1 MKISSEKIDGKIL
14 YFQYLCKIVINPM
27 RNIERTDTSRC
38 RRALKA
44 VLKAIWKAADIVLLT
59 AGILSYVIIFAFPDI
74 KVYVYDIAVVLSLVY
89 CSIYLIKWLCR
100 PIWRDWMLVNGHFLI
115 KVVIFVLFTPL
126 AINMCFRLWEGKYGA
141 YSPVNLLV
149 AADTAERLPDSIK
162 EEKPDLFWSIYSHFV
177 DPGNQNMAPS
187 RSGKGWSALIAVS
200 GIILLNGLLVS
211 TLVNWFDK
219 RKGMWLDGEVRYRRI
234 PGNYAIVIG
243 AGEIAASVI
252 RNLLS
257 SRRKGEINYRCESNN
272 RYIILHT
279 CQDARSVRET
289 LSSSLPE
296 EMMKKVIIYRG
307 LRDSLEEIRRLDPYR
322 ATEIYILGESA
333 SENGGET
340 FHDALNMRCVNIV
353 AEELDRKRSA
363 SDKENYERR
372 KVCKVMFEYQTTYSI
387 FQFSDISEVISRN
400 LVFIPFNRYE
410 SWARKV
416 MVDCAADTDG
426 GRHIKYTPLDGTGIG
441 EDSDNFVHFIVVGMS
456 KMGVSM
462 GIQALHQSHYPNG
475 RRHMTRISFIDTN
488 ADKEM
493 DFFKG
498 RYPVLFELARHRH
511 FDANDP
517 TAGQLCWTDPME
529 RHDCKWGHLSAD
541 GRNFIDVEIEFIKGE
556 LESNGV
562 RDWLRQA
569 VAEDG
574 ARVTIAIC
582 LVHTHQAVAAALYM
596 PVEVYK
602 SLNLQEIWVYQREA
616 SDIISN
622 LADSKRKNLSYNKL
636 RPFGMLYGEYMAD
649 RTLYLKA
656 LLVNCAYDISQKN
669 SIYKWPASMSDE
681 KDEGYVMVKQS
692 WKRLFVDKK
701 WSNRFFADSIWVKI
715 RCAMPGKAGFMCA
728 EDILH
733 RLETDRS
740 ETVETIQ
747 KVLNDNVSIA
757 RCEHNRWNVQQL
769 LLGYLPCDRQ
779 TFVELQ
785 EMNRVINRE
794 TTAPDIIKSVRSEFD
809 SRKKKAK
816 ESELRMHPNICDYD
830 LLDSVDSD
838 ARDYDRIL
846 VNAIYKI
853 IDLVDAD
860 RKE

>member
-74 KVYVYDIAVVLSLVY
+74 KVYVYDIAGVLSLVY

-296 EMMKKVIIYRG
+296 EMMKKVIIPMMYR
-307 LRDSLEEIRRLDPYR
+307 
-322 ATEIYILGESA
+322 
-333 SENGGET
+333 
-340 FHDALNMRCVNIV
+340 
-353 AEELDRKRSA
+353 
-363 SDKENYERR
+363 
-372 KVCKVMFEYQTTYSI
+372 
-387 FQFSDISEVISRN
+387 
-400 LVFIPFNRYE
+400 
-410 SWARKV
+410 
-416 MVDCAADTDG
+416 
-426 GRHIKYTPLDGTGIG
+426 
-441 EDSDNFVHFIVVGMS
+441 
-456 KMGVSM
+456 
-462 GIQALHQSHYPNG
+462 
-475 RRHMTRISFIDTN
+475 
-488 ADKEM
+488 
-493 DFFKG
+493 
-498 RYPVLFELARHRH
+498 
-511 FDANDP
+511 
-517 TAGQLCWTDPME
+517 
-529 RHDCKWGHLSAD
+529 
-541 GRNFIDVEIEFIKGE
+541 
-556 LESNGV
+556 
-562 RDWLRQA
+562 
-569 VAEDG
+569 
-574 ARVTIAIC
+574 
-582 LVHTHQAVAAALYM
+582 
-596 PVEVYK
+596 
-602 SLNLQEIWVYQREA
+602 
-616 SDIISN
+616 
-622 LADSKRKNLSYNKL
+622 LSYNH
-636 RPFGMLYGEYMAD
+636 R
-649 RTLYLKA
+649 
-656 LLVNCAYDISQKN
+656 V
-669 SIYKWPASMSDE
+669 MSS
-681 KDEGYVMVKQS
+681 V
-692 WKRLFVDKK
+692 
-701 WSNRFFADSIWVKI
+701 
-715 RCAMPGKAGFMCA
+715 
-728 EDILH
+728 ILPH
-733 RLETDRS
+733 
-740 ETVETIQ
+740 I
-747 KVLNDNVSIA
+747 
-757 RCEHNRWNVQQL
+757 
-769 LLGYLPCDRQ
+769 
-779 TFVELQ
+779 
-785 EMNRVINRE
+785 
-794 TTAPDIIKSVRSEFD
+794 
-809 SRKKKAK
+809 
-816 ESELRMHPNICDYD
+816 
-830 LLDSVDSD
+830 
-838 ARDYDRIL
+838 IL
-846 VNAIYKI
+846 VRG
-853 IDLVDAD
+853 VSG
-860 RKE
+860 

>member
-1 MKISSEKIDGKIL
+1 MGELEDNDAFFDRFHKDHPNDVIGLSEYGADA
-14 YFQYLCKIVINPM
+14 NPAYQSEHPEKGDWSEPYQAIYHEHLLKM
-27 RNIERTDTSRC
+27 WSERPY
-38 RRALKA
+38 
-44 VLKAIWKAADIVLLT
+44 IWAMHCWNMFDFAADGREEGGKPGQNQKGLVTFDRKIKKDAFYLYK
-59 AGILSYVIIFAFPDI
+59 AYLSKTPFVHLCGRRYVDRPGKTTEI
-74 KVYVYDIAVVLSLVY
+74 KVYTNQPRVSLYQDGKPVACQSGDKVFVFQVELAGEHCIRAEAGELSDEIHIRSV
-89 CSIYLIKWLCR
+89 
-100 PIWRDWMLVNGHFLI
+100 
-115 KVVIFVLFTPL
+115 
-126 AINMCFRLWEGKYGA
+126 
-141 YSPVNLLV
+141 
-149 AADTAERLPDSIK
+149 ER
-162 EEKPDLFWSIYSHFV
+162 E
-177 DPGNQNMAPS
+177 NPS
-187 RSGKGWSALIAVS
+187 YRCG
-200 GIILLNGLLVS
+200 S
-211 TLVNWFDK
+211 TGVVNWFDK

-462 GIQALHQSHYPNG
+462 GIQALHQAHYPNG

-498 RYPVLFELARHRH
+498 RYPVLFELARHRY

-701 WSNRFFADSIWVKI
+701 WSNRLCVRRISF
-715 RCAMPGKAGFMCA
+715 
-728 EDILH
+728 
-733 RLETDRS
+733 TDWKP
-740 ETVETIQ
+740 TGQ
-747 KVLNDNVSIA
+747 KL
-757 RCEHNRWNVQQL
+757 
-769 LLGYLPCDRQ
+769 
-779 TFVELQ
+779 
-785 EMNRVINRE
+785 
-794 TTAPDIIKSVRSEFD
+794 
-809 SRKKKAK
+809 
-816 ESELRMHPNICDYD
+816 
-830 LLDSVDSD
+830 
-838 ARDYDRIL
+838 
-846 VNAIYKI
+846 
-853 IDLVDAD
+853 
-860 RKE
+860 